1 MTRNLLLLGG
11 ARRVTLAEQFMK
23 LHAPLGELA
32 LSSFERDAGFYPISA
47 LARIVAAPR
56 FDDAGFGAT
65 LEAFLTENRAL
76 AIGCMD
82 AAITSLARLRGRD
95 FGGGRIVAPTVEGA
109 AIALDKARTHDF
121 CRSAG
126 IPHPRRFPAE
136 IGAASRLIAKPVQG
150 FGGKGI
156 TVLEPG
162 LETRATA
169 LAADHVVQELLAGA
183 ETTHDLYVDRQ
194 GSVASCSRDRLAVI
208 DGEVDHCIVR
218 ATASDEAAIFQA
230 IAGSGLFWG
239 PVTVQTF
246 RTPGNEVVLIEIN
259 ARLGGGV
266 TASIAA
272 GFPVVELLLEESTD
286 STLPRREFRP
296 LEMKRARRDFYRFL
310 S

>member
-1 MTRNLLLLGG
+1 MARSLLFLGG
-11 ARRVTLAEQFMK
+11 ARRVTLAEQFVQ

-32 LSSFERDAGFYPISA
+32 LFSFERDDAFYPISA
-47 LARIVAAPR
+47 RAQVVAAPR
-56 FDDAGFGAT
+56 FADATFDTT
-65 LEAFLTENRAL
+65 LEAFLAEKRAL
-76 AIGCMD
+76 AVACMD
-82 AAITSLARLRGRD
+82 AAIPSLARLRGRD

-121 CRSAG
+121 CRAAG
-126 IPHPRRFPAE
+126 IPHPRRFPSE

-156 TVLEPG
+156 AMLEAG
-162 LETRATA
+162 EEARATA

-183 ETTHDLYVDRQ
+183 ETTHDLYIDHQ
-194 GSVASCSRDRLAVI
+194 GGVSSCSRDRLAVI

-218 ATASDEAAIFQA
+218 ASATDEAAIFQA
-230 IAGSGLFWG
+230 IAASGLFWG

-272 GFPVVELLLEESTD
+272 GFPIIELLLEESTD
-286 STLPRREFRP
+286 ATLPRRQFRP

-310 S
+310 P